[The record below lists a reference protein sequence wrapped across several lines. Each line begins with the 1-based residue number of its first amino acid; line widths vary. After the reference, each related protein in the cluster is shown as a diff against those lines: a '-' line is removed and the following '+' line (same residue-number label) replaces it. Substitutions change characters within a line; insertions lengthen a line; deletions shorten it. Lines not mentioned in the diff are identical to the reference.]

1 MNVKISNQNL
11 LFKISE
17 AERISLSAGE
27 TIEASI
33 NFGSSVLL
41 CSVSPQKD
49 NMPCAVGMCLDHS
62 EAYIY
67 LNIPMMD
74 IQRLSDMGKNREGLA
89 YEIGQIRA
97 VLQVDVRSVSR
108 DKD

>member
-17 AERISLSAGE
+17 TELVSLSRGE
-27 TIEASI
+27 TIEVSV
-33 NFGSSVLL
+33 NFGASVLL
-41 CSVSPQKD
+41 CSICSQRD
-49 NMPCAVGMCLDHS
+49 NAPNAVGMCLDRS

-67 LNIPMMD
+67 LNVPMTD
-74 IQRLSDMGKNREGLA
+74 IQKLSNMGKNREGLA
-89 YEIGQIRA
+89 YETGQIRA